1 MQITAVLTNIHTVK
15 TQAMELLMLRR
26 YVSEV
31 DLALEPQRLSLA
43 KLHMLQAL
51 VKEGQPLPLGQL
63 AERLSCVKS
72 NVTQLVDRL
81 EADGLVQR
89 TSDPDDRR
97 SKQAV
102 ITDEGRRRLKLGQT
116 IKQKVNKQ
124 LLRELSAAEQEQL
137 ASVLRKLGSSAAR

>member
-1 MQITAVLTNIHTVK
+1 
-15 TQAMELLMLRR
+15 
-26 YVSEV
+26 
-31 DLALEPQRLSLA
+31 QRLSLA

-51 VKEGQPLPLGQL
+51 VEEGQPLPLGQL
-63 AERLSCVKS
+63 ADRLSCVKS
-72 NVTQLVDRL
+72 NVTQLIDRL

-102 ITDEGRRRLKLGQT
+102 ITDEGRRRFRLGQT

-124 LLRELSAAEQEQL
+124 LLRDLSPAEQEQL
-137 ASVLRKLGSSAAR
+137 ASVLRKLGVGRAR